1 MNGFYGKYVMWPL
14 KEHLDNVQWAETK
27 GLWSKLMA
35 TKTKP
40 RSFIVH
46 IRIMCI
52 LGRVH
57 LLSLSQLELLLTTLE
72 APL

>member
-1 MNGFYGKYVMWPL
+1 MGFIGKYVMWPL
-14 KEHLDNVQWAETK
+14 KEHLDNVQSGKTK

-35 TKTKP
+35 RKTKP

-52 LGRVH
+52 LGRAH

>member
-1 MNGFYGKYVMWPL
+1 MGFDGKYVMWPL
-14 KEHLDNVQWAETK
+14 KEHLDNVQWGETK

-35 TKTKP
+35 TKTQP

-52 LGRVH
+52 LGRAH